1 MNDVMGRTRYFT
13 LLAMIFIAYTA
24 TAKLGLSIQ
33 PVNDFATLIWPP
45 TGIAL
50 AALILWGYRLA
61 PAVFLGAF
69 VANFTTG
76 ATLVVSLG
84 IASGNT
90 LEAVLGTFLLRSFV
104 GMDFSF
110 GHLRESIAFII
121 CGVVLAPLLAA
132 TIGAITLE
140 LGGMISAA
148 DFLAT
153 WITWW
158 IGDALGALVVAPFL
172 LRWFS
177 NPYYDRSTW
186 QYVEMAFVIVAV
198 SAVTFVIFWTPIF
211 PFLYLAF
218 VPLVWATLRT
228 GPRGLTLS
236 ILLMAIIALSGTL
249 TGHGPYASYPAEQK
263 LLLLQTFIATTTAM
277 FLMFVSTVEDRRRST
292 KQLATQVL
300 ELESAME
307 KIRFEDQAKTE
318 FLAILAHELRNP
330 LAPILSSLELIKVH
344 ARGRADT
351 LRLISTAEK
360 NAHNMSKLLDDLLE
374 ISRISG
380 KKFKLKT
387 RSVDIRECIQQ
398 AVQAVEPMIRERGH
412 TLERATPA
420 EPLYLDVDPL
430 RIEQILVNL
439 LSNAVKYTP
448 PRGRIALT
456 CTRDARYLLLTVRDT
471 GVGIEKEMQGRIF
484 EPFVQINRDSS
495 VLGGVGIGLSL
506 TKRLVEMH
514 GGTIEVLSEGEG
526 RGSEFRVR
534 IPLIAPKESAGG
546 SEELEQRHASDA
558 EIGTREGVGRGAS
571 GKRPRPK
578 LMPLDILVVDDNVDA
593 ATALGK
599 LLEARGHD
607 VMLCHDGASTLTSA
621 ESFKPDAIFIDIGLP
636 DMSGYEVARELRKRG
651 SPSALIALTGYGQE
665 SDKAKAREAGFAYH
679 LTKPVSLAQI
689 EEALAIVT
697 ASP

>member
-121 CGVVLAPLLAA
+121 CGVVLAPRLAA
-132 TIGAITLE
+132 TIGAIALE

-236 ILLMAIIALSGTL
+236 ILLMAIIA
-249 TGHGPYASYPAEQK
+249 
-263 LLLLQTFIATTTAM
+263 
-277 FLMFVSTVEDRRRST
+277 
-292 KQLATQVL
+292 
-300 ELESAME
+300 
-307 KIRFEDQAKTE
+307 
-318 FLAILAHELRNP
+318 HELRNP

-420 EPLYLDVDPL
+420 EPLYLEVDPL

-439 LSNAVKYTP
+439 LSNAAKYTP
-448 PRGRIALT
+448 PRGHIALS

-471 GVGIEKEMQGRIF
+471 GVGIEREMQGRIF
-484 EPFVQINRDSS
+484 EPFVQINRTSS

-514 GGTIEVLSEGEG
+514 GGSIEVLSEGEG

-689 EEALAIVT
+689 EEALAKVI